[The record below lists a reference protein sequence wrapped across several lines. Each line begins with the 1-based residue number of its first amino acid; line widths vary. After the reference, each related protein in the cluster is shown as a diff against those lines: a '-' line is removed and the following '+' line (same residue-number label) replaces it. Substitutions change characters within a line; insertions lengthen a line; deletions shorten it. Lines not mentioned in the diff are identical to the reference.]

1 MIRRNNSLRKKIEIS
16 SILDQIEVNFTKLDI
31 IKKLDKFF
39 NSPKAHVIGITG
51 PPGVGKSSM
60 INKLVKVLRK
70 KKLSVGIL
78 AVDPSSKES
87 GGALLGDR
95 ARFEIDPSD
104 HDIFVRSLATK
115 NFLGGI
121 SEMTFPCM
129 SVLRSFFDVIIIET
143 VGVGQSEVGVQD
155 IVDTVIFCVQPGSGD
170 SLQFIKSGIIEI
182 PDIICVTKSDLS
194 SLANNT
200 ITDIESVK
208 KFFIKKSEQEIQI
221 LSLSSN
227 TNQGFESLEK
237 CLSERWVWLKNQK
250 NFNENRNCQG
260 KKWLKNTLLS
270 RFGLE
275 GFKQIEQIIDY
286 TNNPFLSLQKIS
298 QKVKISLG

>member
-1 MIRRNNSLRKKIEIS
+1 MKKKNNLLQRKIEIS
-16 SILDQIEVNFTKLDI
+16 SILEEIEINFERKEVI
-31 IKKLDKFF
+31 EKLDKFF
-39 NSPKAHVIGITG
+39 NSPKAHVVGITG

-60 INKLVKVLRK
+60 INKLLRILRNK
-70 KKLSVGIL
+70 NLSVGVL

-95 ARFEIDPSD
+95 ARFEINPND
-104 HDIFVRSLATK
+104 HNIFVRSLATK

-129 SVLRSFFDVIIIET
+129 NVLRSFFDIIIIET
-143 VGVGQSEVGVQD
+143 VGVGQSEISIQD

-194 SLANNT
+194 KLANNT
-200 ITDIESVK
+200 LSDIKSVK
-208 KFFIKKSEQEIQI
+208 KFFTRTDQEISI
-221 LSLSSN
+221 LSVSSN
-227 TNQGFESLEK
+227 DSVGFEKLYKSID
-237 CLSERWVWLKNQK
+237 ERWLYMKSKNKLYEQRRVQA
-250 NFNENRNCQG
+250 E
-260 KKWLKNTLLS
+260 KWLKNTLIN

-275 GFKQIEQIIDY
+275 GFKKISEIIEY
-286 TNNPFLSLQKIS
+286 GNNPFSSLRTISERIKID
-298 QKVKISLG
+298 LL

>member
-1 MIRRNNSLRKKIEIS
+1 MKKKNNLLQRKIEIS
-16 SILDQIEVNFTKLDI
+16 SILEEIEINFERKEVI
-31 IKKLDKFF
+31 EKLDKFF
-39 NSPKAHVIGITG
+39 NSPKAHVVGITG

-60 INKLVKVLRK
+60 INKLLRILRNK
-70 KKLSVGIL
+70 NLSVGVL

-95 ARFEIDPSD
+95 ARFEINPND
-104 HDIFVRSLATK
+104 HNIFVRSLATK

-129 SVLRSFFDVIIIET
+129 NVLRSFFDIIIIET
-143 VGVGQSEVGVQD
+143 VGVGQSEISIQD

-194 SLANNT
+194 KLANNT
-200 ITDIESVK
+200 LSDIKSVK
-208 KFFIKKSEQEIQI
+208 KFFTRTDQEISI
-221 LSLSSN
+221 LSVSSN
-227 TNQGFESLEK
+227 DSVGFEKLYKSID
-237 CLSERWVWLKNQK
+237 ERWLYMKSKNKLYEQRRVQA
-250 NFNENRNCQG
+250 E
-260 KKWLKNTLLS
+260 KWLKNTLIN

-275 GFKQIEQIIDY
+275 GFKKISEIIEY
-286 TNNPFLSLQKIS
+286 GNNPFSSLKTISERIKID
-298 QKVKISLG
+298 LL

>member
-1 MIRRNNSLRKKIEIS
+1 MKKKNNLLQRKIEIS
-16 SILDQIEVNFTKLDI
+16 SILEEIEINFERKEVI
-31 IKKLDKFF
+31 EKLDKFF
-39 NSPKAHVIGITG
+39 NSPKAHVVGITG

-60 INKLVKVLRK
+60 INKLLGILRNEN
-70 KKLSVGIL
+70 LSVGVL

-95 ARFEIDPSD
+95 ARFEINPND
-104 HDIFVRSLATK
+104 HNIFVRSLATK

-129 SVLRSFFDVIIIET
+129 NVLRSFFDIIIIET
-143 VGVGQSEVGVQD
+143 VGVGQSEISIQD

-194 SLANNT
+194 KLANNT
-200 ITDIESVK
+200 LSDIESVK
-208 KFFIKKSEQEIQI
+208 KFFIRTDQEISI
-221 LSLSSN
+221 LSVSSN
-227 TNQGFESLEK
+227 DSVGFENLYKSID
-237 CLSERWVWLKNQK
+237 ERWLYMKSKNKLYEQRRIQA
-250 NFNENRNCQG
+250 E
-260 KKWLKNTLLS
+260 KWLKNTLIN

-275 GFKQIEQIIDY
+275 GFKKISEIIEY
-286 TNNPFLSLQKIS
+286 GNNPFSSLKTISERIKID
-298 QKVKISLG
+298 LL

>member
-1 MIRRNNSLRKKIEIS
+1 MKKKNNLLQRKIEIS
-16 SILDQIEVNFTKLDI
+16 SILEEIEINFERKEVI
-31 IKKLDKFF
+31 EKLDKFF
-39 NSPKAHVIGITG
+39 NSPKAHVVGITG

-60 INKLVKVLRK
+60 INKLLGILRNEN
-70 KKLSVGIL
+70 LSVGVL

-95 ARFEIDPSD
+95 ARFEINPND
-104 HDIFVRSLATK
+104 HNIFVRSLATK

-129 SVLRSFFDVIIIET
+129 NVLRSFFDIIIIET
-143 VGVGQSEVGVQD
+143 VGVGQSEISIQD

-194 SLANNT
+194 KLANNT
-200 ITDIESVK
+200 LSDIESVK
-208 KFFIKKSEQEIQI
+208 KFFIRTDQEISI
-221 LSLSSN
+221 LSVSSN
-227 TNQGFESLEK
+227 DSVGFENLYKSID
-237 CLSERWVWLKNQK
+237 ERWLYMKNK
-250 NFNENRNCQG
+250 NKLYEQRRIQAE
-260 KKWLKNTLLS
+260 KWLKNSLIN

-275 GFKQIEQIIDY
+275 GFKKISEIIEY
-286 TNNPFLSLQKIS
+286 GNNPFSSLKTISERIKID
-298 QKVKISLG
+298 LL

>member
-1 MIRRNNSLRKKIEIS
+1 M
-16 SILDQIEVNFTKLDI
+16 V
-31 IKKLDKFF
+31 
-39 NSPKAHVIGITG
+39 GITG

-60 INKLVKVLRK
+60 INKLLGILRN

-95 ARFEIDPSD
+95 ARFEINPND
-104 HDIFVRSLATK
+104 HNIFVRSLATK

-121 SEMTFPCM
+121 SEMTFPYM
-129 SVLRSFFDVIIIET
+129 NVLRSFFDIIIIET
-143 VGVGQSEVGVQD
+143 VGVGQSEISIQD

-194 SLANNT
+194 NLAHNT
-200 ITDIESVK
+200 LSDIESVK
-208 KFFIKKSEQEIQI
+208 KFFITTDQDISI
-221 LSLSSN
+221 LSVSSN
-227 TNQGFESLEK
+227 DSVGFENLYQSIH
-237 CLSERWVWLKNQK
+237 ERWLYLKTK
-250 NFNENRNCQG
+250 NKLQEQRRIQG
-260 KKWLKNTLLS
+260 QKWLKNSLIN

-275 GFKQIEQIIDY
+275 GFKKISEIID
-286 TNNPFLSLQKIS
+286 TGNNPFSSLKKIS
-298 QKVKISLG
+298 ERIKIDLI

>member
-1 MIRRNNSLRKKIEIS
+1 MKKKNNLLQRKIEIS
-16 SILDQIEVNFTKLDI
+16 SILEEIEINFERKEVI
-31 IKKLDKFF
+31 EKLDKFF
-39 NSPKAHVIGITG
+39 NSPKAHVVGITG

-60 INKLVKVLRK
+60 INKLLGILRNK
-70 KKLSVGIL
+70 NLSVGVL

-95 ARFEIDPSD
+95 ARFEINPND
-104 HDIFVRSLATK
+104 HNIFVRSLATK

-129 SVLRSFFDVIIIET
+129 NVLRSFFDIIIIET
-143 VGVGQSEVGVQD
+143 VGVGQSEISIQD

-194 SLANNT
+194 KLANNT
-200 ITDIESVK
+200 LSDIESVK
-208 KFFIKKSEQEIQI
+208 KFFIRTDQEISI
-221 LSLSSN
+221 LSVSSN
-227 TNQGFESLEK
+227 DSVGFENLYKSID
-237 CLSERWVWLKNQK
+237 ERWLYMKSKNKLYEQRRIQA
-250 NFNENRNCQG
+250 E
-260 KKWLKNTLLS
+260 KWLKNSLIN

-275 GFKQIEQIIDY
+275 GFKKISEIIEY
-286 TNNPFLSLQKIS
+286 GNNPFSSLKTISERIKID
-298 QKVKISLG
+298 LL

>member
-1 MIRRNNSLRKKIEIS
+1 MKKKNNLLQRKIEIS
-16 SILDQIEVNFTKLDI
+16 SILEEIEINFGSQEVI
-31 IKKLDKFF
+31 EQLDKFF
-39 NSPKAHVIGITG
+39 NSPKAHVVGITG

-60 INKLVKVLRK
+60 INKLLGILRN

-95 ARFEIDPSD
+95 ARFEINPND
-104 HDIFVRSLATK
+104 HNIFVRSLATK

-121 SEMTFPCM
+121 SEMTFPYM
-129 SVLRSFFDVIIIET
+129 NVLRSFFDIIIIET
-143 VGVGQSEVGVQD
+143 VGVGQSEISIQD

-194 SLANNT
+194 NLAHNT
-200 ITDIESVK
+200 LSDIESVK
-208 KFFIKKSEQEIQI
+208 KFFITTDQDISI
-221 LSLSSN
+221 LSVSSN
-227 TNQGFESLEK
+227 DSVGFENLYQSIH
-237 CLSERWVWLKNQK
+237 ERWLYLKTK
-250 NFNENRNCQG
+250 NKLQEQRRIQG
-260 KKWLKNTLLS
+260 QKWLKNSLIN

-275 GFKQIEQIIDY
+275 GFKKISEIID
-286 TNNPFLSLQKIS
+286 TGNNPFSSLKKIS
-298 QKVKISLG
+298 GRIKIDLI

>member
-1 MIRRNNSLRKKIEIS
+1 MKKKNNLLQRKIEIS
-16 SILDQIEVNFTKLDI
+16 SILEEIEINFERKEVI
-31 IKKLDKFF
+31 EKLDKFF
-39 NSPKAHVIGITG
+39 NSPKAHVVGITG

-60 INKLVKVLRK
+60 INKLLRILRNK
-70 KKLSVGIL
+70 NLSVGVL

-95 ARFEIDPSD
+95 ARFEINPND
-104 HDIFVRSLATK
+104 HNIFVRSLATK

-129 SVLRSFFDVIIIET
+129 NVLRSFFDIIIIET
-143 VGVGQSEVGVQD
+143 VGVGQSEISIQD

-194 SLANNT
+194 KLANNT
-200 ITDIESVK
+200 LSDIESVK
-208 KFFIKKSEQEIQI
+208 KFFIRTDQEISI
-221 LSLSSN
+221 LSVSSN
-227 TNQGFESLEK
+227 DSVGFENLYKSID
-237 CLSERWVWLKNQK
+237 ERWLYMKSKNKLYEQRRIQA
-250 NFNENRNCQG
+250 E
-260 KKWLKNTLLS
+260 KWLKNSLIN

-275 GFKQIEQIIDY
+275 GFKKISEIIEY
-286 TNNPFLSLQKIS
+286 GNNPFSSLKTISERIKID
-298 QKVKISLG
+298 LL

>member
-1 MIRRNNSLRKKIEIS
+1 MKKKNNLLQRKIEIS
-16 SILDQIEVNFTKLDI
+16 SILEEIEINFERKEVI
-31 IKKLDKFF
+31 EKLDKFF
-39 NSPKAHVIGITG
+39 NSPKAHVVGITG

-60 INKLVKVLRK
+60 INKLLGILRNK
-70 KKLSVGIL
+70 NLSVGVL

-95 ARFEIDPSD
+95 ARFEINPND
-104 HDIFVRSLATK
+104 HNIFVRSLATK

-129 SVLRSFFDVIIIET
+129 NVLRSFFDIIIIET
-143 VGVGQSEVGVQD
+143 VGVGQSEISIQD

-194 SLANNT
+194 KLANNT
-200 ITDIESVK
+200 LSDIESVK
-208 KFFIKKSEQEIQI
+208 KFFIRTDQEISI
-221 LSLSSN
+221 LSVSSN
-227 TNQGFESLEK
+227 DSVGFENLYKSID
-237 CLSERWVWLKNQK
+237 ERWLYMKSKNKLYEQRRIQA
-250 NFNENRNCQG
+250 E
-260 KKWLKNTLLS
+260 KWLKNTLIN

-275 GFKQIEQIIDY
+275 GFKKISEIIEY
-286 TNNPFLSLQKIS
+286 GNNPFSSLKTISERIKID
-298 QKVKISLG
+298 LL

>member
-1 MIRRNNSLRKKIEIS
+1 MKKKNNLLQRKIEIS
-16 SILDQIEVNFTKLDI
+16 SILEEIEINFERKEVI
-31 IKKLDKFF
+31 EKLDKFF
-39 NSPKAHVIGITG
+39 NSPKAHVVGITG

-60 INKLVKVLRK
+60 INKLLRILRNK
-70 KKLSVGIL
+70 NLSVGVL

-95 ARFEIDPSD
+95 ARFEINPND
-104 HDIFVRSLATK
+104 HNIFVRSLATK

-129 SVLRSFFDVIIIET
+129 NVLRSFFDIIIIET
-143 VGVGQSEVGVQD
+143 VGVGQSEISIQD

-194 SLANNT
+194 KLANNT
-200 ITDIESVK
+200 LSDIKSVK
-208 KFFIKKSEQEIQI
+208 KFFTRTDQEISI
-221 LSLSSN
+221 LSVSSN
-227 TNQGFESLEK
+227 DSVGFENLYKSID
-237 CLSERWVWLKNQK
+237 ERWLYMKSKNKLYEQRRVQA
-250 NFNENRNCQG
+250 E
-260 KKWLKNTLLS
+260 KWLKNTLIN

-275 GFKQIEQIIDY
+275 GFKKISEIIEY
-286 TNNPFLSLQKIS
+286 GNNPFSSLRTISERIKID
-298 QKVKISLG
+298 LL

>member
-1 MIRRNNSLRKKIEIS
+1 MKKKNNLLQRKIEIS
-16 SILDQIEVNFTKLDI
+16 SILEEIEINFERKEVI
-31 IKKLDKFF
+31 EKLDKFF
-39 NSPKAHVIGITG
+39 NSPKAHVVGITG

-60 INKLVKVLRK
+60 INKLLGILRNK
-70 KKLSVGIL
+70 NLSVGVL

-95 ARFEIDPSD
+95 TRFEINPND
-104 HDIFVRSLATK
+104 HNIFVRSLATK

-129 SVLRSFFDVIIIET
+129 NVLRSFFDIIIIET
-143 VGVGQSEVGVQD
+143 VGVGQSEISIQD

-194 SLANNT
+194 KLANNT
-200 ITDIESVK
+200 LSDIESVK
-208 KFFIKKSEQEIQI
+208 KFFIRTDQEISI
-221 LSLSSN
+221 LSVSSN
-227 TNQGFESLEK
+227 DSVGFENLYKSID
-237 CLSERWVWLKNQK
+237 ERWLYMKSKNKLYEQRRIQA
-250 NFNENRNCQG
+250 E
-260 KKWLKNTLLS
+260 KWLKNTLIN

-275 GFKQIEQIIDY
+275 GFKKISEIIEY
-286 TNNPFLSLQKIS
+286 GNNPFSSLKTISERIKID
-298 QKVKISLG
+298 LL

>member
-1 MIRRNNSLRKKIEIS
+1 MKKKNNLLQRKIEIS
-16 SILDQIEVNFTKLDI
+16 SILEEIEINFERKEVI
-31 IKKLDKFF
+31 EKLDKFF
-39 NSPKAHVIGITG
+39 NSPKAHVVGITG

-60 INKLVKVLRK
+60 INKLLGILRNK
-70 KKLSVGIL
+70 NLSVGVL

-95 ARFEIDPSD
+95 ARFEINPND
-104 HDIFVRSLATK
+104 HNIFVRSLATK

-129 SVLRSFFDVIIIET
+129 NVLRSFFDIIIIET
-143 VGVGQSEVGVQD
+143 VGVGQSEISIQD

-194 SLANNT
+194 KLANNT
-200 ITDIESVK
+200 LSDIESVK
-208 KFFIKKSEQEIQI
+208 KFFIRTDQEISI
-221 LSLSSN
+221 LSVSSN
-227 TNQGFESLEK
+227 DSVGFENLYKSID
-237 CLSERWVWLKNQK
+237 ERWLYMKSKNKLYEQRRIQA
-250 NFNENRNCQG
+250 E
-260 KKWLKNTLLS
+260 KWLKNTLIN

-275 GFKQIEQIIDY
+275 GFKKISEIIEY
-286 TNNPFLSLQKIS
+286 GNNPFSSLRTISERIKID
-298 QKVKISLG
+298 LL

>member
-1 MIRRNNSLRKKIEIS
+1 MKKKNNLLQRKIEIS
-16 SILDQIEVNFTKLDI
+16 SILEEIEINFERKEVI
-31 IKKLDKFF
+31 EKLDKFF
-39 NSPKAHVIGITG
+39 NSPKAHVVGITG

-60 INKLVKVLRK
+60 INKLLGILRNK
-70 KKLSVGIL
+70 NLSVGVL

-95 ARFEIDPSD
+95 ARFEINPND
-104 HDIFVRSLATK
+104 HNIFVRSLATK

-129 SVLRSFFDVIIIET
+129 NVLRSFFDIIIIET
-143 VGVGQSEVGVQD
+143 VGVGQSEISIQD

-194 SLANNT
+194 KLANNT
-200 ITDIESVK
+200 LSDIKSVK
-208 KFFIKKSEQEIQI
+208 KFFTRTDQEISI
-221 LSLSSN
+221 LSVSSN
-227 TNQGFESLEK
+227 DSVGFEKLYKSID
-237 CLSERWVWLKNQK
+237 ERWLYMKSKNKLYEQRRVQA
-250 NFNENRNCQG
+250 E
-260 KKWLKNTLLS
+260 KWLKNTLIN

-275 GFKQIEQIIDY
+275 GFKKISEIIEY
-286 TNNPFLSLQKIS
+286 GNNPFSSLRTISERIKID
-298 QKVKISLG
+298 LL

>member
-1 MIRRNNSLRKKIEIS
+1 MKKKNNLLQRKIEIS
-16 SILDQIEVNFTKLDI
+16 SILEEIEINFERKEVI
-31 IKKLDKFF
+31 EKLDKFF
-39 NSPKAHVIGITG
+39 NSPKAHVVGITG

-60 INKLVKVLRK
+60 INKLLGILRNK
-70 KKLSVGIL
+70 NLSVGVL

-95 ARFEIDPSD
+95 ARFEINPND
-104 HDIFVRSLATK
+104 HNIFVRSLATK

-129 SVLRSFFDVIIIET
+129 NVLRSFFDIIIIET
-143 VGVGQSEVGVQD
+143 VGVGQSEISIQD

-194 SLANNT
+194 KLANNT
-200 ITDIESVK
+200 LSDIESVK
-208 KFFIKKSEQEIQI
+208 KFFIRTDQEISI
-221 LSLSSN
+221 LSVSSN
-227 TNQGFESLEK
+227 DSVGFENLYKSID
-237 CLSERWVWLKNQK
+237 ERWLYMKNK
-250 NFNENRNCQG
+250 NKLYEQRRIQAE
-260 KKWLKNTLLS
+260 KWLKNTLIN

-275 GFKQIEQIIDY
+275 GFKKISEIIEY
-286 TNNPFLSLQKIS
+286 GNNPFSSLKTISERIKID
-298 QKVKISLG
+298 LL

>member
-1 MIRRNNSLRKKIEIS
+1 MKKKNNLLQRKIEIS
-16 SILDQIEVNFTKLDI
+16 SILEEIEINFERKEVI
-31 IKKLDKFF
+31 EKLDKFF
-39 NSPKAHVIGITG
+39 NSPKAHVVGITG

-60 INKLVKVLRK
+60 INKLLRILRNK
-70 KKLSVGIL
+70 NLSVGVL

-95 ARFEIDPSD
+95 ARFEINPND
-104 HDIFVRSLATK
+104 HNIFVRSLATK

-129 SVLRSFFDVIIIET
+129 NVLRSFFDIIIIET
-143 VGVGQSEVGVQD
+143 VGVGQSEISIQD

-194 SLANNT
+194 KLANNT
-200 ITDIESVK
+200 LSDIKSVK
-208 KFFIKKSEQEIQI
+208 KFFTRTDQEISI
-221 LSLSSN
+221 LSVSSN
-227 TNQGFESLEK
+227 DSVGFEKLYKSID
-237 CLSERWVWLKNQK
+237 ERWLYMKSKNKLYEQRRIQA
-250 NFNENRNCQG
+250 E
-260 KKWLKNTLLS
+260 KWLKNTLIN

-275 GFKQIEQIIDY
+275 GFKKISEIIEY
-286 TNNPFLSLQKIS
+286 GNNPFSSLKTISERIKID
-298 QKVKISLG
+298 LL

>member
-1 MIRRNNSLRKKIEIS
+1 MKKKNNLLQRKIEIS
-16 SILDQIEVNFTKLDI
+16 SILEEIEINFERKEVI
-31 IKKLDKFF
+31 EKLDKFF
-39 NSPKAHVIGITG
+39 NSPKAHVVGITG

-60 INKLVKVLRK
+60 INKLLGILRNK
-70 KKLSVGIL
+70 NLSVGVL

-95 ARFEIDPSD
+95 ARFEINPND
-104 HDIFVRSLATK
+104 HNIFVRSLATK

-129 SVLRSFFDVIIIET
+129 NVLRSFFDIIIIET
-143 VGVGQSEVGVQD
+143 VGVGQSEISIQD

-194 SLANNT
+194 KLANNT
-200 ITDIESVK
+200 LSDIESVK
-208 KFFIKKSEQEIQI
+208 KFFIRTDQEISI
-221 LSLSSN
+221 LSVSSN
-227 TNQGFESLEK
+227 DSVGFENLYKSID
-237 CLSERWVWLKNQK
+237 ERWLYMKNK
-250 NFNENRNCQG
+250 NKLYEQRRIQAE
-260 KKWLKNTLLS
+260 KWLKNSLIN

-275 GFKQIEQIIDY
+275 GFKKISEIIEY
-286 TNNPFLSLQKIS
+286 GNNPFSSLKTISERIKID
-298 QKVKISLG
+298 LL